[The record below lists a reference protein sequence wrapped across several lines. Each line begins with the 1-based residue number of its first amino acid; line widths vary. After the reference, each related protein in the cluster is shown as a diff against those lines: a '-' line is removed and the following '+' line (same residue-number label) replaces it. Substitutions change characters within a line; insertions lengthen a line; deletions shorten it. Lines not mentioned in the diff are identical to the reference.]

1 MAGVDLVGAGVRVG
15 VVGAGRTRQGLGP
28 FLARWFEAAGAEVV
42 GVSGR
47 SVPRAR
53 AAANSLASAL
63 GHPVAA
69 HPDARSLA
77 AAVDLLVVACP
88 VEGHLDGLDAA
99 LEAGVA
105 CLCEKPLTSWREL
118 DRCVELVQA
127 FRARGLLLA
136 ENCQWPYALDALDQL
151 FPGARG
157 RPIRAVS
164 MRLSPAWPGP
174 LMVEDS
180 LSHLLSLL
188 QALVPLPRDA
198 RVRDV
203 SQSDPG
209 DAARDNVVQFSVCG
223 DRADVRAE
231 LSLRCCAEQPRPAWI
246 QVEDV
251 RLDREIGDDYAIA
264 FRAEDGRVCNV
275 RDPLAQLV
283 YGVLG
288 DLQANRRERS
298 DDIADAIEL
307 RAKLYGRVLRGLQA
321 RG

>member
-1 MAGVDLVGAGVRVG
+1 MRVG

-53 AAANSLASAL
+53 AAANLLAAAL
-63 GHPVAA
+63 GHPVGV

-77 AAVDLLVVACP
+77 AVVDLLVVACP
-88 VEGHLDGLDAA
+88 VEGHIAGLDAA

-157 RPIRAVS
+157 RP
-164 MRLSPAWPGP
+164 
-174 LMVEDS
+174 
-180 LSHLLSLL
+180 
-188 QALVPLPRDA
+188 
-198 RVRDV
+198 
-203 SQSDPG
+203 
-209 DAARDNVVQFSVCG
+209 
-223 DRADVRAE
+223 
-231 LSLRCCAEQPRPAWI
+231 
-246 QVEDV
+246 
-251 RLDREIGDDYAIA
+251 
-264 FRAEDGRVCNV
+264 
-275 RDPLAQLV
+275 
-283 YGVLG
+283 
-288 DLQANRRERS
+288 
-298 DDIADAIEL
+298 
-307 RAKLYGRVLRGLQA
+307 
-321 RG
+321 